1 MIELTKIVGDKFYLN
16 AEEIETI
23 ETAFDTTITLRSG
36 KKISVVENANQIAEL
51 VINYKRK
58 IFTPTQPTD

>member
-1 MIELTKIVGDKFYLN
+1 MIELTRIIGDKFYLN

-36 KKISVVENANQIAEL
+36 RKISVVENAKQIEEL
-51 VINYKRK
+51 VVNYKRK
-58 IFTPTQPTD
+58 IFSRNG